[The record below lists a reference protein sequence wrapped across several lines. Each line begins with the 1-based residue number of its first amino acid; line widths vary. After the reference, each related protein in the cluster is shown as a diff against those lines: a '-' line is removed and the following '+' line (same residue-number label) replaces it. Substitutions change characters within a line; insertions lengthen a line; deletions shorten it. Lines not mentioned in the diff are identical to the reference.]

1 MIAYLGLKQRLLL
14 GLLALML
21 GSVAVFWLVEGM
33 WGEHFLRS
41 RFEDRITFLAHH
53 LALNAELGMLLNDKK
68 MLTRLAENIL
78 SEKDVTAVVIQDT
91 DGKALVS
98 LGNMQKASNVMVSE
112 IVLRQQKEDP
122 FLQTDSQKVKSLG
135 RVMVYYSVAGMEEL
149 LLSLRKLFIW
159 IVLAIAVIGICVF
172 YVFSHSLVVP
182 LKELVKAA
190 RRVSQGD
197 WNVEVRGGSLPETME
212 LAEAFNQMLISLQES
227 RQALEESY
235 QEMSSQKALA
245 EMGEFAFHVAHEVKN
260 PLGIMK
266 GAMDILKKPEV
277 PHETKATMI
286 SYVEDEIRRLN
297 AMIQDFLDF
306 SRPRKPVFQPV
317 VLATFLA
324 ELVNRMELDWNGRG
338 VSLTWLPECDA
349 VVCMADADMLAQ
361 AFMNVVKNACEA
373 CEAAGGGSDENT
385 PAVVVHLKELGAYA
399 VIEVRDNGV
408 GIPEELQE
416 RILRPFFTTKTK
428 GTGLGLSFVCRVM
441 DLHGGELSFKSDGL
455 HGSVFRLMLPLKN
468 TG

>member
-1 MIAYLGLKQRLLL
+1 MITSLGLKQRLLL

-21 GSVAVFWLVEGM
+21 GSVVVFWVVGGM

-78 SEKDVTAVVIQDT
+78 SEKDITAVVIQDT
-91 DGKALVS
+91 DGKTLVS
-98 LGNMQKASNVMVSE
+98 VGDRQEGSNVMVSE
-112 IVLRQQKEDP
+112 ILLRQQKEDP
-122 FLQTDSQKVKSLG
+122 FLQTDAQKPRSLG

-149 LLSLRKLFIW
+149 LFSLRKLFVW
-159 IVLAIAVIGICVF
+159 IVIAIAVIGTGVF
-172 YVFSHSLVVP
+172 YVFSHSLVAP
-182 LKELVKAA
+182 LKELVQAA
-190 RRVSQGD
+190 RRVSHGD
-197 WNVEVRGGSLPETME
+197 WNVDVKGGSLPETME

-245 EMGEFAFHVAHEVKN
+245 EVGEFAFHVAHEVKN

-277 PHETKATMI
+277 PQDTKITMI
-286 SYVEDEIRRLN
+286 AYVEDEIRRLN

-317 VLATFLA
+317 VLTTFLF
-324 ELVNRMELDWNGRG
+324 ELLNRMELEWNDKGI
-338 VSLTWLPECDA
+338 SLRWFSECDTA
-349 VVCMADADMLAQ
+349 VCMADADMLAQ
-361 AFMNVVKNACEA
+361 AVMNVVKNACEA
-373 CEAAGGGSDENT
+373 CEATGRRYDDLA
-385 PAVVVHLKELGAYA
+385 AVVVRLKKIGAYA
-399 VIEVRDNGV
+399 VIEVQDNGS
-408 GIPEELQE
+408 GIPEELRE
-416 RILRPFFTTKTK
+416 RILQPFFTTKTK
-428 GTGLGLSFVCRVM
+428 GTGLGLSFVRRVIE
-441 DLHGGELSFKSDGL
+441 LHGGDMSFESDGVC
-455 HGSVFRLMLPLKN
+455 GSVFRLLLPLKN
-468 TG
+468 MD

>member
-1 MIAYLGLKQRLLL
+1 MITSLGLKQRLLL

-21 GSVAVFWLVEGM
+21 GSVVVFWVVGGM

-78 SEKDVTAVVIQDT
+78 SEKDITAVVIQDT
-91 DGKALVS
+91 DGKTVVS
-98 LGNMQKASNVMVSE
+98 VGDRQEGSNVMVSE
-112 IVLRQQKEDP
+112 ILLRQQKEDP
-122 FLQTDSQKVKSLG
+122 FLQTDSQKARSLG

-149 LLSLRKLFIW
+149 LFSLRKLFVW
-159 IVLAIAVIGICVF
+159 IVIAIAVIGTGVF
-172 YVFSHSLVVP
+172 YVFSHSLVAP

-190 RRVSQGD
+190 RRVSHGD
-197 WNVEVRGGSLPETME
+197 WNVDVKGGSLPETME

-245 EMGEFAFHVAHEVKN
+245 EVGEFAFHVAHEVKN

-277 PHETKATMI
+277 PDDTKITMI
-286 SYVEDEIRRLN
+286 AYVEDEIRRLN

-317 VLATFLA
+317 VLVTFLS
-324 ELVNRMELDWNGRG
+324 ELLNRMELEWNGKG
-338 VSLTWLPECDA
+338 VSLRWFPECDKA
-349 VVCMADADMLAQ
+349 VCMADADMLAQ
-361 AFMNVVKNACEA
+361 AVMNVVKNACEA
-373 CEAAGGGSDENT
+373 CEAAGRRDDDL
-385 PAVVVHLKELGAYA
+385 AVVVRLKELGAYA
-399 VIEVRDNGV
+399 VIEVQDNGA
-408 GIPEELQE
+408 GIPEELRE
-416 RILRPFFTTKTK
+416 RILQPFFTTKTK
-428 GTGLGLSFVCRVM
+428 GTGLGLSFVRRVIE
-441 DLHGGELSFKSDGL
+441 LHGGDMSFESDGAC
-455 HGSVFRLMLPLKN
+455 GSVFRLLLPLKN
-468 TG
+468 MG